1 MGAGNTAPQKSVYGT
16 MRLSISAICAVVLAS
31 GCGQNPLDFDRT
43 CTVPNSS
50 IFDGGLAR
58 DAIPALT
65 NPEVVPA
72 AGATFLRETDR
83 VLGLVINE
91 EARAYPFNVL
101 WWHEIVNDT
110 LGGEPVLMTYCPLT
124 GSGIAFD
131 PRVDGS
137 PRNFGVSGLL
147 FRSNLTMFDRQTE
160 TLWNQMLLSGICGL
174 DRGATLRRLPLV
186 ETTWSFWKTLHPST
200 TVMTETT
207 GFERPYGLYPY
218 GDYDQPFNTFID
230 ALSKEDRA
238 KITDARPPKE
248 LGLGL
253 AEDNSVS
260 VYSHTVLTGMG
271 AVVAVNVTVRG
282 QPVLVTY
289 VRSHNTAMAFD
300 RRLGDRTLTLEV
312 ASEQPVRFT
321 DAETGTVWDA
331 AGRAVEGPL
340 AGTQLPLRADAYA
353 AFWFAWSIY
362 FDALDLF
369 LPVASVAHCHRRKTI
384 PRCMASFGE
393 SVVGRIVLA
402 VKIAPRRLAPVRSA

>member
-1 MGAGNTAPQKSVYGT
+1 
-16 MRLSISAICAVVLAS
+16 MRLSTPAICAVVLAT
-31 GCGQNPLDFDRT
+31 GCGHGPLDFELN
-43 CTVPNSS
+43 CTVPTSS
-50 IFDGGLAR
+50 IFDGGVAR

-72 AGATFLRETDR
+72 AGATFLAATDR
-83 VLGLVINE
+83 VLGLVING

-131 PRVDGS
+131 PRVNGS

-147 FRSNLTMFDRQTE
+147 FRSNLVMFDRQTE
-160 TLWNQMLLSGICGL
+160 TLWNQMLLSGICGP

-200 TVMTETT
+200 TVMTENT
-207 GFERPYGLYPY
+207 GFDDRPYGVYPY
-218 GDYDQPFNTFID
+218 GDYDQPFNSFIN
-230 ALSKEDRA
+230 ALSREDRA
-238 KITDARPPKE
+238 KISDVRPPKE

-260 VYSHTVLTGMG
+260 VYSHTVLAGMG
-271 AVVAVNVTVRG
+271 TVVAINDTVRG
-282 QPVLVTY
+282 EPVLVIY

-300 RRLGDRTLTLEV
+300 RRLGDRTLSFEV

-331 AGRAVEGPL
+331 AGRAVDGPL
-340 AGTQLPLRADAYA
+340 AGTQLLLRADTYA

-362 FDALDLF
+362 FEELDLF
-369 LPVASVAHCHRRKTI
+369 LP
-384 PRCMASFGE
+384 
-393 SVVGRIVLA
+393 
-402 VKIAPRRLAPVRSA
+402 